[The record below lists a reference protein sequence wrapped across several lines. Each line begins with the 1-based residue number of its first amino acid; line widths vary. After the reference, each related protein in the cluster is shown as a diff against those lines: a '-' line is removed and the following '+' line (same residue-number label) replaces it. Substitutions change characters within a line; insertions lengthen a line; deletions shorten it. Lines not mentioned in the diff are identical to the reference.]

1 MNLQKLFEAQAE
13 LDQHIIEKKGLQ
25 GVDLLPN
32 LILALQVELGE
43 CCNEWRG
50 FKHWSDDRE
59 PRTSVYTTEGANQ
72 DNAAYIKCCENNH
85 AILRNEPEFK
95 MAISEG
101 ICPICND
108 SIKLYRLS
116 NPLLE
121 EYVDCLH
128 FILSIGNQIEFDQEI
143 DDRYISD
150 SITRQFNF
158 IFEDVSKLMKS
169 IRMRKPKADL
179 KAWYE
184 MIIEGIIGLGE
195 MLGFTWDQIEESY
208 FEKNRINHERQNN
221 GY

>member
-1 MNLQKLFEAQAE
+1 MNLQKLFKAQAE
-13 LDQHIIEKKGLQ
+13 LDKHIYEQHPVEDGEDRLAKK
-25 GVDLLPN
+25 
-32 LILALQVELGE
+32 ILALQVELGE
-43 CCNEWRG
+43 CANEWRG
-50 FKHWSDDRE
+50 FKYWSDDRE
-59 PRTSVYTTEGANQ
+59 PRTEIPIDCPYCYGKGYMNHDEVFEGGEPWPCKRC
-72 DNAAYIKCCENNH
+72 DGSGAYGYK
-85 AILRNEPEFK
+85 
-95 MAISEG
+95 
-101 ICPICND
+101 
-108 SIKLYRLS
+108 

-121 EYVDCLH
+121 EFVDCLH

-143 DDRYISD
+143 DDQYISD

-208 FEKNRINHERQNN
+208 FEKNRINHE
-221 GY
+221 

>member
-13 LDQHIIEKKGLQ
+13 LDEHIEKKHPRKEGEDRLSKK
-25 GVDLLPN
+25 
-32 LILALQVELGE
+32 ILALQVELAE
-43 CCNEWRG
+43 CAQESRC
-50 FKHWSDDRE
+50 FKYWSNDQE
-59 PRTSVYTTEGANQ
+59 PRIRVYDKQKSRIDKTVW
-72 DNAAYIKCCENNH
+72 K
-85 AILRNEPEFK
+85 
-95 MAISEG
+95 
-101 ICPICND
+101 
-108 SIKLYRLS
+108 

-121 EYVDCLH
+121 EFVDCLH

-169 IRMRKPKADL
+169 IRMRNPKDDL

-195 MLGFTWDQIEESY
+195 MLGFTWEQIEESY
-208 FEKNRINHERQNN
+208 FEKNRLNHERQNN

>member
-1 MNLQKLFEAQAE
+1 MNLQKLFAAQAE
-13 LDQHIIEKKGLQ
+13 LDKHIYEQHPVEDGEDRLAKK
-25 GVDLLPN
+25 
-32 LILALQVELGE
+32 ILALQVELGE
-43 CCNEWRG
+43 CANEWRG
-50 FKHWSDDRE
+50 FKYWSDDRE
-59 PRTSVYTTEGANQ
+59 PRTEIPIDCPYCYGKGYTNHDEVFEGGEPWPCKRCDGSGVYG
-72 DNAAYIKCCENNH
+72 YK
-85 AILRNEPEFK
+85 
-95 MAISEG
+95 
-101 ICPICND
+101 
-108 SIKLYRLS
+108 

-121 EYVDCLH
+121 EFVDCLH

-169 IRMRKPKADL
+169 IRMRKSKADL

>member
-13 LDQHIIEKKGLQ
+13 LDRHIVEKKGLQ

-43 CCNEWRG
+43 CAQESRC
-50 FKHWSDDRE
+50 FKFWSNDQE
-59 PRTSVYTTEGANQ
+59 PRTEIPIDCPYCYGKGYMNHDEVFEGGEPWPCKRCDGSGVYG
-72 DNAAYIKCCENNH
+72 YK
-85 AILRNEPEFK
+85 
-95 MAISEG
+95 
-101 ICPICND
+101 
-108 SIKLYRLS
+108 

-121 EYVDCLH
+121 EFVDCLH